1 MQRMVRVCEEGEMSV
16 RSYPR
21 AEMAEGHPANT
32 VLVQGLAASNL
43 LEESPK
49 SLPRQAVS
57 FVCLFVCSISRNIA
71 NWKKREVSLFEI
83 D

>member
-1 MQRMVRVCEEGEMSV
+1 MCEEGEMSV

-57 FVCLFVCSISRNIA
+57 FVCLFHFQKYCKLEEEGSFP
-71 NWKKREVSLFEI
+71 L
-83 D
+83 